1 MALNRCN
8 GTRNWLGLAVII
20 ILGWWRRYRQA
31 CAVDWSIWFCFVS
44 HQIDSRNSIQS
55 NQLHI
60 VFSFSHAFYVKH
72 IHSTSNIHWKSIFS
86 IDSNDRIKLDI
97 TMNFI
102 NRHEWFWCCCFFF
115 TRSPKKE
122 ANHSVF
128 WCGEDSNEI
137 TKSEKIIENN
147 LMRGLKFHVDCN
159 DIELVQ

>member
-1 MALNRCN
+1 MKQMALNRCT

-60 VFSFSHAFYVKH
+60 VFSFSHAFHVKH

-102 NRHEWFWCCCFFF
+102 NRHEWFWCCCFFSHGH
-115 TRSPKKE
+115 RKKKQIT
-122 ANHSVF
+122 VF
-128 WCGEDSNEI
+128 FGVGR
-137 TKSEKIIENN
+137 TQMKSQNRKKSLKIIWC
-147 LMRGLKFHVDCN
+147 VD
-159 DIELVQ
+159 